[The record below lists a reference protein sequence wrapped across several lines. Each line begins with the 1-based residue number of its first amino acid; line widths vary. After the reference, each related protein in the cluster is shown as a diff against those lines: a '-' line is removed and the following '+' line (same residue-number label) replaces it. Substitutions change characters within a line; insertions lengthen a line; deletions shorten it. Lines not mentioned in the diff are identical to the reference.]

1 MAVHFLPVPRFV
13 SLTKRCVFILL
24 FFWGTY
30 CAVPLRQSLTHSPQA
45 QLGKKLFFDTRLSAT
60 GSKSCAS
67 CHDPRFAFSDG
78 YRTSPGLLGDTVRR
92 NAPSLINTTLLHS
105 LNWANPDIRTFE
117 EQMLR
122 PLFGTTPPELGLTRT
137 ATPAHSYTKP
147 LDSLLAELSHDRDYQ
162 PLFKKAYP
170 KASNEWTLEHLTA
183 AIGAFERTLVSL
195 NSPYDAFLKGQSAA
209 LSPEAQRGANL
220 FFSPQM
226 GCANCHSGTLF
237 TNHQFYY
244 AGFPDSD
251 DQGLYEHTKIL
262 SDTFKFRTPTLR
274 NLSFTAPYFHD
285 GRATTLTD
293 VLNTPGHRLALT
305 ASQQLDLI
313 FFLESLSDST
323 IMRNSWFFENI
334 NAGF

>member
-1 MAVHFLPVPRFV
+1 MAVLFYPIPYHRPFPKYV
-13 SLTKRCVFILL
+13 VFILL
-24 FFWGTY
+24 LFGSVY
-30 CAVPLRQSLTHSPQA
+30 CATLSRRAAPPSPQA

-92 NAPSLINTTLLHS
+92 NAPSLINSALLRS
-105 LNWANPDIRTFE
+105 FNWADPDIHTFE

-137 ATPAHSYTKP
+137 TPAHPYAKP
-147 LDSLLAELSHDRDYQ
+147 LDSLLAELSRDRDYQ
-162 PLFKKAYP
+162 PLFQKAYP
-170 KASNEWTLEHLTA
+170 KALNGWTLEHLTA

-195 NSPYDAFLKGQSAA
+195 NSPYDAFLKGKSAA

-220 FFSPQM
+220 FFSPQT

-251 DQGLYEHTKIL
+251 DRGLYEHTQNP

-293 VLNTPGHRLALT
+293 VFNTPGHRVELST
-305 ASQQLDLI
+305 NQQLDLI

-323 IMRNSWFFENI
+323 VMRNSWFFENN